1 MKKLLILIL
10 TISSLFTSAQP
21 TSTQSMGTPKTLVK
35 SNGYLSAD
43 SGFLLRPVFADTT
56 AANAGSLDQ
65 IAGILIRVAD
75 QVWMR
80 SNDLTKWVLVGSGG
94 VSGSGGITMLGNSG
108 ITWLIKVN
116 DSTYRVDSS
125 TVANY
130 LLRRK
135 DSLTA
140 SNPLGYVTKKI
151 LADSLAAHIG
161 GSADGKV
168 DSVRWNPVTNTLT
181 VYQDIAADQS
191 VRLPPSYLKFDS
203 IYTPLGGMRN
213 DSTGII
219 KSIRIRRNSV
229 TVNPTVIGDSAM
241 YWDISVPTT
250 YIDSMRRV
258 GLNWQAYK
266 NGAWETIGT
275 DSVGSGGGGGTNNAN
290 IGSGYRWLNPG
301 TQEFRTFFAGLY
313 TSIDSSSNT
322 NGLTVK
328 VDTASMF
335 PALRATIPSGG
346 GSAPSGNFGN
356 IPVLRNGALVVP
368 GSDSLDFD
376 AGLIIKGILSA
387 SALPT
392 GGVNADSV
400 VVINSSGAFK
410 KRNVSAFARMNT
422 TSAANQLALFNGNGT
437 LYSSSKFNFS
447 DATYPTMSIIGS
459 DPLIYIGP
467 SATLTNNPSFGSGA
481 GAAIYGGA
489 TYKSVQLVDQISG
502 GIQMARFYNSGGTIY
517 NNLNGLII
525 SNTTSS
531 PSNYQGSYTIQR
543 TIPYAVT
550 GLNYHGFTDQTDFR
564 VGTNAFNSFGSF
576 VTIGNNRTSQDHYA
590 AFQTVW
596 YKDSTNRIAKIYD
609 FVSAVSE
616 MRAGTIDTLYRFK
629 VFEASKTGG
638 SIVRQYGIQIDNLS
652 NATTNVGAWIYN
664 NVGIGPTAHT
674 PSERLT
680 VDGNILGTGT
690 IKTADP
696 GSGAGAWKFGQFHS
710 ASGLILDSAG
720 YIEVNIGGTVY
731 WLALAATPFPKPN
744 PKP

>member
-1 MKKLLILIL
+1 MKKILIIL
-10 TISSLFTSAQP
+10 TLLFSLSASAQVDTTKQIQTISANGYAYKHLQAIYAMLFPTDTMGLKSDWRGIAFKDTLPYFWTGKAFRPFGTGSGSGAGITQLGNSGNLWLMRPDDSTYAVDTATANTFYRTLFPQLSGSYANPSWISSLAWSKIT
-21 TSTQSMGTPKTLVK
+21 GTPTTLSGYGITDAVP
-35 SNGYLSAD
+35 SSRTITINGTTYDLSA
-43 SGFLLRPVFADTT
+43 
-56 AANAGSLDQ
+56 N
-65 IAGILIRVAD
+65 
-75 QVWMR
+75 R
-80 SNDLTKWVLVGSGG
+80 SWT
-94 VSGSGGITMLGNSG
+94 VSGSGQAS
-108 ITWLIKVN
+108 
-116 DSTYRVDSS
+116 RFDSS
-125 TVANY
+125 
-130 LLRRK
+130 
-135 DSLTA
+135 
-140 SNPLGYVTKKI
+140 
-151 LADSLAAHIG
+151 
-161 GSADGKV
+161 
-168 DSVRWNPVTNTLT
+168 
-181 VYQDIAADQS
+181 
-191 VRLPPSYLKFDS
+191 
-203 IYTPLGGMRN
+203 YTPLGGNRG
-213 DSTGII
+213 SEYIV
-219 KSIRIRRNSV
+219 KSVRIRRNSITV
-229 TVNPTVIGDSAM
+229 TPTQIGDSAM

-258 GLNWQAYK
+258 GLNVQAYK
-266 NGAWETIGT
+266 NGAWETVFT
-275 DSVGSGGGGGTNNAN
+275 DSVGSGGGGGSPAGNYGNVQ
-290 IGSGYRWLNPG
+290 LN
-301 TQEFRTFFAGLY
+301 
-313 TSIDSSSNT
+313 
-322 NGLTVK
+322 
-328 VDTASMF
+328 
-335 PALRATIPSGG
+335 
-346 GSAPSGNFGN
+346 
-356 IPVLRNGALVVP
+356 RNGAFATP
-368 GSDSLDFD
+368 GSDSLNFS

-392 GGVNADSV
+392 GGVDADSV

-422 TSAANQLALFNGNGT
+422 TSAANQFALFNGNGT

-590 AFQTVW
+590 GFQTVW
-596 YKDSTNRIAKIYD
+596 YKDSTNRIGKIYD

-616 MRAGTIDTLYRFK
+616 MRAGTVDTLYRFK
-629 VFEASKTGG
+629 VFEATKTGG
-638 SIVRQYGIQIDNLS
+638 TIVKQYGIQIDNLS

-696 GSGAGAWKFGQFHS
+696 GSGAGAWKLGTAVTS
-710 ASGLILDSAG
+710 SGLVLKTTQYVEISID
-720 YIEVNIGGTVY
+720 GTVY
-731 WLALAATPFPKPN
+731 RLALVDPPTPQP
-744 PKP
+744 